1 MAWFFHAILCCFENG
16 DFRRQFSSHSPM
28 TIRSSRK
35 RLRRASE
42 KPGFSRASEKYAT
55 VQQKVTSIFSTWF
68 AVRNSIKSSL
78 GASAYDNGRFR
89 FVNPQ
94 LPIER
99 ARGDS
104 NPNLLIRGNKM
115 TTCSLAFTKFQ
126 RKEKRSTFNAE
137 RRAENGPEEAN

>member
-1 MAWFFHAILCCFENG
+1 MAWFFHAILCCFENR

-55 VQQKVTSIFSTWF
+55 VQQKVTAIFSTSL
-68 AVRNSIKSSL
+68 AISILIKPSV
-78 GASAYDNGRFR
+78 GAGALDNARLR

-94 LPIER
+94 LQIER

-104 NPNLLIRGNKM
+104 NLKP
-115 TTCSLAFTKFQ
+115 AD
-126 RKEKRSTFNAE
+126 
-137 RRAENGPEEAN
+137 P